1 MLGVQVR
8 EQLAA
13 DLAQAERSRIPI
25 SPLTDGNPDIDVVDA
40 YEIQLINIRQRV
52 AEGARVVGH
61 KVGLSSEAMQ
71 KMMNVDEPDY
81 GHLLD
86 EMQVYE
92 DRPVKSANYLY
103 PRVEVEVGFILADDL
118 PGAGC
123 TEDDVLAAT
132 AAFAPSIELIDTRIT
147 DWKIKLCD
155 TIADNASSAGW
166 VLGEA
171 RVSPKDID
179 IKNIDAVLTRN
190 DEVDAKGRSDAVLG
204 NPVTAA
210 LNEPGAPLPDRPGT
224 TFANGRLNGT
234 KIAVPYAQQA
244 EWIVVTTDSAV
255 VVVSPKA
262 DGVQL
267 TKTPSSNK
275 GDEYTVTFADAEA
288 DGVLDGG
295 SVHRVNQLAL
305 AAIGAFASGL
315 VAGALRLTADYV
327 ANRHQFGKPLST
339 FQTVAAQLAEVYIA
353 SRTLTLAATSV
364 VWRLA
369 EGRDADDDLD
379 VLGYWLA
386 SQAPPVMQICH
397 HLHGGMG
404 MDIAYPM
411 DRYYSTIKDLTRLVG
426 GPSHRLDLAG
436 AQCSSN

>member
-1 MLGVQVR
+1 MLSVQVR

-13 DLAQAERSRIPI
+13 DLAQAERSRVPI

-171 RVSPKDID
+171 
-179 IKNIDAVLTRN
+179 
-190 DEVDAKGRSDAVLG
+190 
-204 NPVTAA
+204 
-210 LNEPGAPLPDRPGT
+210 PG
-224 TFANGRLNGT
+224 
-234 KIAVPYAQQA
+234 VA
-244 EWIVVTTDSAV
+244 E
-255 VVVSPKA
+255 
-262 DGVQL
+262 G
-267 TKTPSSNK
+267 
-275 GDEYTVTFADAEA
+275 
-288 DGVLDGG
+288 
-295 SVHRVNQLAL
+295 H
-305 AAIGAFASGL
+305 
-315 VAGALRLTADYV
+315 
-327 ANRHQFGKPLST
+327 RHQ
-339 FQTVAAQLAEVYIA
+339 E
-353 SRTLTLAATSV
+353 
-364 VWRLA
+364 
-369 EGRDADDDLD
+369 
-379 VLGYWLA
+379 
-386 SQAPPVMQICH
+386 
-397 HLHGGMG
+397 
-404 MDIAYPM
+404 
-411 DRYYSTIKDLTRLVG
+411 
-426 GPSHRLDLAG
+426 HRRGVDP
-436 AQCSSN
+436 QR